1 MESIASI
8 TTAFNAAHILPRQ
21 IDALLAQSRPLQEII
36 VVDNASTDGT
46 SAMLKERY
54 PQVTVLRLER
64 NTGASGGCAAGLKYA
79 ALEKRHDWIWNFDG
93 DSVPA
98 VDALQVM
105 LSSCAELADK
115 STVGVLAP
123 LPVHEETGVYY
134 LPLLWRDGLIK
145 PPKDVL
151 TQPVWFADVVVA
163 SGCLLRRNVVEGVG
177 LPREDFF
184 MDYFD
189 FEYCL
194 RIRKRGY
201 RIAVVNG
208 CRSLHELGD
217 TIVRRFGRFSHVWSK
232 HASWREY
239 YMTRNLIYTGFR
251 LYPTPKTKRFIIL
264 HFLRRAGAIML
275 FDTERSTTF
284 KRMFQGIMDGGRGR
298 LGIRFLPN

>member
-46 SAMLKERY
+46 SAMLEERY

-79 ALEKRHDWIWNFDG
+79 ALEKKHDWIWNFDG

-98 VDALQVM
+98 EDALQIM
-105 LSSCAELADK
+105 LSSWAELSEN

-145 PPKDVL
+145 PSKEVL
-151 TQPVWFADVVVA
+151 AQPVWFADVVVA
-163 SGCLLRRNVVEGVG
+163 SGCLVRRDVVETVG

-201 RIAVVNG
+201 RDRG
-208 CRSLHELGD
+208 CEWLSASCMSWATR
-217 TIVRRFGRFSHVWSK
+217 IVRLSLADIVTLGEAFLHGGSIIW
-232 HASWREY
+232 
-239 YMTRNLIYTGFR
+239 TRNSPIRFPCIQRQRRNDSSFSICR
-251 LYPTPKTKRFIIL
+251 L
-264 HFLRRAGAIML
+264 
-275 FDTERSTTF
+275 
-284 KRMFQGIMDGGRGR
+284 QGISFRHRTMPRSKKCPLWTEAR
-298 LGIRFLPN
+298 RPANSLASQ